1 MSKKNNCRF
10 GQIAKVMNMA
20 LARFLHSKGGNVACA
35 IIYLDAHKILNFK
48 EV

>member
-1 MSKKNNCRF
+1 MSKKSNCRF

-20 LARFLHSKGGNVACA
+20 LAYFLRSKGENVAAA
-35 IIYLDAHKILNFK
+35 IIYLNAHKILNFK